1 MRRILPSLA
10 AILTLLLSLSQ
21 GWSQDLLFDPED
33 EEEIDSSDYIIDE
46 DDVDVIDSS
55 SELPVVTGLVV
66 PNENLDSRTAE
77 LLSDLLVDELGTIDI
92 VTVVDNIDLR
102 DEFEIMG
109 SELATE
115 CAFDPV
121 CLGRIGWDI
130 GLDQVV
136 IGRSTPSRTES
147 DVTFTLDLIDLESRS
162 VLRYRSV
169 EVDNNLTA
177 IGQVISRQLPFLFEI
192 REGPTDVVDGPTGPS
207 PVQVGMAWTTLGLGV
222 VSLGVG
228 VYFGIDA
235 SNLED
240 EVRNGDL
247 REGDVYIAY
256 IATQRG
262 AQSTLDEAADSALL
276 ANVFLGTGVA
286 LLGVSALLFLI
297 TPGSDIDTQA
307 ETMSQRRIEPPV
319 FSPTVVSGGWGVSG
333 QMEF

>member
-21 GWSQDLLFDPED
+21 SWSQDLLFDPEE
-33 EEEIDSSDYIIDE
+33 EEEIDSSEYIIDE
-46 DDVDVIDSS
+46 EDVDVIDSS

-66 PNENLDSRTAE
+66 PNESLDSRTAE
-77 LLSDLLVDELGTIDI
+77 LLSDLLVGELGTIAI
-92 VTVVDNIDLR
+92 VTAVDNIDLR

-121 CLGRIGWDI
+121 CLGRIGWDV

-136 IGRSTPSRTES
+136 IGRATPSRTES

-169 EVDNNLTA
+169 EVDNNLAA
-177 IGQVISRQLPFLFEI
+177 ISQVITRQLPFLFEI
-192 REGPTDVVDGPTGPS
+192 REGPVDVVDGPTGPS

-228 VYFGIDA
+228 IYFGIDA

-240 EVRNGDL
+240 EVRNGGL
-247 REGDVYIAY
+247 REGNVY

-262 AQSTLDEAADSALL
+262 AQNTLDDAADSALL

-307 ETMSQRRIEPPV
+307 ETVSQRRIEPPV
-319 FSPTVVSGGWGVSG
+319 FSPAVVNGGWGVFG
-333 QMEF
+333 QMDF